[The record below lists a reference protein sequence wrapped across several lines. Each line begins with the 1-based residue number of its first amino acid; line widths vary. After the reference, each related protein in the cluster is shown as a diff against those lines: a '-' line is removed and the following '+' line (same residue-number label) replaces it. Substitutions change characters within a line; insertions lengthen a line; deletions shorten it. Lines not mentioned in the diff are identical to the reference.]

1 MINIKKIVV
10 VIAAMHGI
18 SLVASYNA
26 VSMPNPDTVEAVSN
40 VAESGVIDTSS
51 VGIADRSPKLKDTKL
66 AKKRSLKGQAKAN
79 KEASRKK
86 QKQQE
91 NVQVVVAKKPH
102 VQEIDQED
110 LLPVDAYE
118 VDAIEAVVFAPEGTS
133 IVVSSDLSR
142 PSLDGRARTLED
154 LVYEKLMLLD
164 AQKFRMFP
172 DEDMIDKHLA
182 AVQRDNNLTLDDL
195 KSVFKS
201 AGYSYEEGREQF
213 GMISIINQIL
223 DFKIRSRL
231 IVPEREVVAYYN
243 ENPEVEEASYHI
255 QVGIIP
261 FAENQSIEQ
270 QKKSIESFINHDIG
284 FMEIEWQEPFWIEK
298 NDMAEDKQ
306 FLIDLNPGEISEVQE
321 TTDGFQVFKKIADKP
336 ERVRTLEERYRE
348 ISELLRKP
356 KYEQLVNEYR
366 QELMETGA
374 VKYLN

>member
-1 MINIKKIVV
+1 MFNMRKIMVV
-10 VIAAMHGI
+10 VAVIHG
-18 SLVASYNA
+18 SFLVAAYND
-26 VSMPNPDTVEAVSN
+26 VSMPDPDIVEAVSN

-51 VGIADRSPKLKDTKL
+51 VAIADRSPKLKDTKIE
-66 AKKRSLKGQAKAN
+66 KKRSLKGQAKAN
-79 KEASRKK
+79 KAAERKK
-86 QKQQE
+86 QEQKKDE
-91 NVQVVVAKKPH
+91 HIMVKEMPVA
-102 VQEIDQED
+102 VEIDEREQ
-110 LLPVDAYE
+110 LPVDAYE

-164 AQKFRMFP
+164 AQKFRMYP
-172 DEDMIDKHLA
+172 DQEMIDKHLA

-213 GMISIINQIL
+213 GMISIVNQIL

-231 IVPEREVVAYYN
+231 IVPEREVIAYYN
-243 ENPEVEEASYHI
+243 ENPEVQEASYHI
-255 QVGIIP
+255 QVGMIP
-261 FAENQSIEQ
+261 FSDDQSIEQ
-270 QKKSIESFINHDIG
+270 QKKSIDQFINHDIG

-298 NDMAEDKQ
+298 NEMAEDKQ
-306 FLIDLNPGEISEVQE
+306 FLIDLNPGETSSVQE
-321 TTDGFQVFKKIADKP
+321 TADGFQVFKKIADKP
-336 ERVRTLEERYRE
+336 ERVRTLDERYRE

-356 KYEQLVNEYR
+356 KYDQLLNEYR
-366 QELMETGA
+366 QELMDTGA